1 MSLRLAL
8 VLLLTCLSFPL
19 MARDVR
25 HLGPDDG
32 SACDDATQADDAAAT
47 ATPARPS
54 THPARTP
61 ARPRPPAVRSS
72 GDGVGEI
79 RPPRWH
85 SFLPGMF
92 R

>member
-8 VLLLTCLSFPL
+8 VLLLTCISFPL
-19 MARDVR
+19 MARDLR
-25 HLGPDDG
+25 QMGPNG
-32 SACDDATQADDAAAT
+32 GAGCDDAAQTDDAAA
-47 ATPARPS
+47 PAAAQRPS
-54 THPARTP
+54 AHTVRSPAK
-61 ARPRPPAVRSS
+61 ARPPAVRSS